1 VYNLH
6 NRAYYSHLASMSSS
20 ELSSAISHVLIYSSL
35 ELVLLIASIIV
46 LKRTLGFSSLRQ
58 LSFVLENQ
66 GGIIQGKLLILLIYV
81 MQISLTHIGS

>member
-1 VYNLH
+1 
-6 NRAYYSHLASMSSS
+6 MSSS